1 MKILLYIISLIFGC
15 PTVPAIAAETSYLP
29 LQVGNTWN
37 LAMPWSKDPMIFKV
51 MDEKNGTSHVHWQ
64 NPWLKTAEFY
74 FRPADQK
81 VFLVALDMGE
91 GLGELP
97 ADTVYF
103 DFTVAEG
110 KRWSN
115 SVGSYQVITRKK
127 SVETP
132 SGTFSDCV
140 HIRLQHSDGTTFDW
154 VFAPEIGFVQF
165 GEGGGAYSLSSFTS
179 AQKTIAAQSQ
189 PMQAPPTQSAGA
201 SKGTRI
207 LAMDVSVPEDQNYAK
222 SFAIAKSIGIQAVT
236 LSFDWKDI
244 EKSPGKFQDPSG
256 NLATANTY
264 YPSTKTKVAFDIRP
278 IHTNRLAVPADLE
291 NLAFDNPK
299 MIKRFN
305 AMIDY
310 VLAQMSNVDLAVLF
324 IGSEIDLYIEKNET
338 LWRQYIRFFE
348 ATKQHIKRN
357 HPTLNVGVELTYN
370 GLTNEA
376 VREFTQQLNAL
387 GDVVGVSYY
396 HVNPDNF
403 IAKDPKAIGTV
414 FRTVTS
420 LYPGRT
426 IYFHQFGYP
435 SSPMLQSSEAKQ
447 REFVQEAFRAW
458 DAYAE
463 EIKFISFT
471 WLTDSSNDALTFF
484 KQYYGSSDTNFVE
497 FLRTLGFRKHA
508 GSGTDKEALTA
519 LQTEAKARGW

>member
-1 MKILLYIISLIFGC
+1 MKTVLYILCLIFVC
-15 PTVPAIAAETSYLP
+15 ITVPALAAETSYLP
-29 LQVGNTWN
+29 LQVGNTWI
-37 LAMPWSKDPMIFKV
+37 LTMPWSKEPMIFKV
-51 MDEKNGTSHVHWQ
+51 EGEKNGIYQVHWQ

-74 FRPADQK
+74 FRPEDQK
-81 VFLVALDMGE
+81 INLVALDMGE
-91 GLGELP
+91 GVGELP

-103 DFTVAEG
+103 DFTAVEG
-110 KRWSN
+110 KQWSN
-115 SVGSYQVITRKK
+115 IVGSYTLITRKK

-132 SGTFSDCV
+132 VGTFSDCV
-140 HIRLQHSDGTTFDW
+140 HIQLRHADGTAFDW
-154 VFAPEIGFVQF
+154 LFAPEIGFVQF
-165 GEGGGAYSLSSFTS
+165 GEGVGVYSLSAFTS
-179 AQKTIAAQSQ
+179 SQKTINAQSPQ
-189 PMQAPPTQSAGA
+189 KASKPAQSAGA
-201 SKGTRI
+201 SKGSRI

-244 EKSPGKFQDPSG
+244 EKSAGKFQDPGG
-256 NLATANTY
+256 NLATANSY

-291 NLAFDNPK
+291 NLAFDNPE

-310 VLAQMSNVDLAVLF
+310 VLAQLANVDLAVLF
-324 IGSEIDLYIEKNET
+324 IGSEIDLYIERNDT
-338 LWRQYIRFFE
+338 IWRQYIKFFE
-348 ATKQHIKRN
+348 ATKQHVKRN
-357 HPTLNVGVELTYN
+357 HPTLNVGVELTYT

-376 VREFTQQLNAL
+376 AREFTQQLNAL

-403 IAKDPKAIGTV
+403 MAKDPKAIGTV
-414 FRTVTS
+414 FRTITS

-435 SSPMLQSSEAKQ
+435 SSPALQSSEAKQ
-447 REFVQEAFRAW
+447 REFVHEAFHAW
-458 DAYAE
+458 DSYAE

-497 FLRTLGFRKHA
+497 FLRTLGFRKHG